1 MADSWMMAPARK
13 QPSKL
18 APAPVRVPAPTPTG
32 SPAGEEPPVLLALAD
47 LVGDERG
54 EVVLFNDSGLRAL
67 TLATRS
73 RAVEHGETGRHVT
86 AAGEDV
92 SGFRF
97 VRFEDGLKLYYPPG
111 IELVLVSDA
120 LDA

>member
-1 MADSWMMAPARK
+1 MMAPARK
-13 QPSKL
+13 QPSKP
-18 APAPVRVPAPTPTG
+18 APAPARLPASTPA
-32 SPAGEEPPVLLALAD
+32 SIPAGDEPLALLTLSD

-67 TLATRS
+67 TLATPS

-86 AAGEDV
+86 AAGADV

-111 IELVLVSDA
+111 VELVLVSDA